1 MKLYEW
7 RLRRVL
13 TQKDLAAKAG
23 IATETVTSIER
34 GIQLP
39 TMGTALKL
47 ADALGIEPTEI
58 DEVQQAIERSLA
70 KKEPARVLA

>member
-23 IATETVTSIER
+23 LATITVAAIER
-34 GIQLP
+34 GVQLP
-39 TMGTALKL
+39 TMGTARKL
-47 ADALGIEPTEI
+47 ANALEIEPTEI